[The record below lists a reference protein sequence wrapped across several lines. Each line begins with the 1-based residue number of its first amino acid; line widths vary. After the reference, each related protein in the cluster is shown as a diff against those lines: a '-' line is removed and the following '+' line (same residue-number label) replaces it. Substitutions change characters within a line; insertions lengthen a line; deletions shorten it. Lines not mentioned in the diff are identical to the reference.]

1 MRDMLAGH
9 FHKLL
14 VIYYFDLLINQSSSW
29 ESNCAV
35 ATLCASLKEAHN
47 RLTIARLVKRRRHL
61 VLIYRNADNAEDAQ
75 QVLTRV

>member
-14 VIYYFDLLINQSSSW
+14 VIYYFDILINQSSSW

-35 ATLCASLKEAHN
+35 ATLCASLKEA
-47 RLTIARLVKRRRHL
+47 
-61 VLIYRNADNAEDAQ
+61 Q
-75 QVLTRV
+75 QVDDSALSEAQAPSCVHLP